1 MAKIYKMF
9 VMTAC
14 DKCTAVKEYMN
25 ERKVVFEDYN
35 LSGEGMEE
43 FRRFY
48 PRIKE
53 KVTRNDDGSLV
64 IPIMLVIDETGN
76 IINFANKIEEIK
88 KIIENIPLSEI
99 S

>member
-14 DKCTAVKEYMN
+14 DKCTAVKEYLN
-25 ERKVVFEDYN
+25 EKKVAFEDHN
-35 LSGEGMEE
+35 LSDEGMEE
-43 FRRFY
+43 FRRIY

-64 IPIMLVIDETGN
+64 IPIMLVINETGN
-76 IINFANKIEEIK
+76 ITHFANNIDEIK
-88 KIIENIPLSEI
+88 KLIENVPLLDLP
-99 S
+99 